1 MMKYNAGYT
10 SIKQV
15 SEFENRKVTLV
26 GVVVEFSFPRKSRGT
41 DYVTILKIVDD
52 SQQCPELFVNVF
64 TKQIDD
70 LPHVRSHGDLILLT
84 NVMIR
89 KHDKGMTAVF
99 YKNFSAFALCDGNPS
114 DDFRCYQATLGF
126 NLEEA
131 EKHLITRLRQWRGGF
146 QLSPGTMDNLL
157 SLKDISNGKHFD
169 LICKV
174 VDIYKVA
181 ENVWMLL
188 LWDGTDA
195 PPLSLH
201 GKLKDEENNPLPLHV
216 EPSLLDRKFHL
227 KYPSFGTILRVTAD
241 VTYENF
247 GQHFSSID
255 KWVRICYI
263 CCQVSSGMWHG
274 SLSPSSSVRLL
285 SNSDNIVLEYER
297 KYNERIV
304 RKHGRLP
311 QWVDLSSHFLTG
323 IDGEIVRFS
332 TLIDVLRYA
341 EVDPKFFCVV
351 RVVAMHPFQ
360 AQDFCSFDVSSEYR
374 TRLTLE
380 DSTARIHA
388 LLAGEEWMR
397 FFEACPVDQRNTK
410 VKMLLGVPE
419 QQNLDNDDEFT
430 RNPPWIKCCIQWKN
444 GLFYVCSTWLVPN

>member
-1 MMKYNAGYT
+1 
-10 SIKQV
+10 
-15 SEFENRKVTLV
+15 
-26 GVVVEFSFPRKSRGT
+26 
-41 DYVTILKIVDD
+41 
-52 SQQCPELFVNVF
+52 
-64 TKQIDD
+64 
-70 LPHVRSHGDLILLT
+70 
-84 NVMIR
+84 
-89 KHDKGMTAVF
+89 MTAVF

-201 GKLKDEENNPLPLHV
+201 GNYARFL
-216 EPSLLDRKFHL
+216 
-227 KYPSFGTILRVTAD
+227 
-241 VTYENF
+241 
-247 GQHFSSID
+247 SS
-255 KWVRICYI
+255 
-263 CCQVSSGMWHG
+263 MWHG

-351 RVVAMHPFQ
+351 RVVAMHTFQ

-374 TRLTLE
+374 IRLTLE